1 VGSEHKWIQFDKY
14 IDPNNVFFEL
24 QRDAR
29 DLNGKRARF
38 GLAFS
43 SRRNNYYP
51 LILQP
56 VNDSADQVLVSANGK
71 IDYDTTS
78 SSFRVGPSNRKDA
91 KNLESNFV
99 RLNTSNCVLEGDGI
113 FELGLDWGLSPDIFK
128 WKAAGTFK
136 HLIVPDSTY
145 LNTVLLLDF
154 YFDKKA
160 VDMMADSIR
169 IANLPVVNAGE
180 GLFPMFLT
188 KVLGNDRSAL
198 LITELNLYGQMKK
211 VPKEIEHTLLFS
223 DLHLKWDPTSH
234 SFISQGQIGV
244 GYIGGL
250 AVNKYVNG
258 YVQLEKG
265 RAGNAVNI
273 YLELSNKQWYFFSY
287 RYGIMQ
293 VISSDNAFNLYL
305 EELSPGKRILNPDSD
320 SEYYE
325 FVISTRRK
333 KIDFVRKMDR
343 LSKR

>member
-1 VGSEHKWIQFDKY
+1 
-14 IDPNNVFFEL
+14 
-24 QRDAR
+24 
-29 DLNGKRARF
+29 
-38 GLAFS
+38 
-43 SRRNNYYP
+43 
-51 LILQP
+51 
-56 VNDSADQVLVSANGK
+56 
-71 IDYDTTS
+71 
-78 SSFRVGPSNRKDA
+78 
-91 KNLESNFV
+91 
-99 RLNTSNCVLEGDGI
+99 
-113 FELGLDWGLSPDIFK
+113 
-128 WKAAGTFK
+128 
-136 HLIVPDSTY
+136 
-145 LNTVLLLDF
+145 
-154 YFDKKA
+154 
-160 VDMMADSIR
+160 
-169 IANLPVVNAGE
+169 
-180 GLFPMFLT
+180 
-188 KVLGNDRSAL
+188 VLGNDRSAL

-250 AVNKYVNG
+250 AVNKYVSG